1 MKRGTVLSL
10 ALAIALMILFAA
22 GCSLSGP
29 EVSIEQR
36 IDDFESDLKKDNWE
50 SLYEH
55 IHPDNGKR
63 SAARDRSYWESVL
76 DGPDYNFTN
85 VSNSGDNRDVTVEN
99 VYDSQHP
106 SPDTWRFKMKEDK
119 DGPLARSSWY
129 INGITSENGIDPL
142 P

>member
-1 MKRGTVLSL
+1 MKRRTTVLFGFGIV
-10 ALAIALMILFAA
+10 LAILLIA

-36 IDDFESDLKKDNWE
+36 IDDFESDLKNDNWG

-63 SAARDRSYWESVL
+63 NAAKDRSYWEGVL
-76 DGPDYNFTN
+76 GGPDYNFTN

-99 VYDSQHP
+99 SYGTEHP

-129 INGITSENGIDPL
+129 IDGITSDGGTDPL